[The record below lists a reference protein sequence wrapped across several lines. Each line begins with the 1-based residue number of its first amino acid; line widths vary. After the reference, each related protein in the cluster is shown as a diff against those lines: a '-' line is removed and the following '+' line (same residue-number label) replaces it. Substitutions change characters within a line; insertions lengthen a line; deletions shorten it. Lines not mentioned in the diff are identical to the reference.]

1 MFSGLIGLAC
11 DYSASLRIPED
22 PRKDGAASE
31 LLLHRHH
38 EGKDGGASQRRVSK
52 KVRREPFRD
61 SAEFECSAR
70 AKFYKPGLLLF
81 LSKFSQ
87 GQCFAQVPAVAA
99 HLNLPCHFV
108 RWQRQAAAC
117 GPFSSVQLFRA
128 EMAIDH
134 LSGRRFLNECAICL
148 GLAPLLLS
156 PSLCARLRR
165 EQVP

>member
-1 MFSGLIGLAC
+1 MGQHPSCSSIATMKAKMGE
-11 DYSASLRIPED
+11 R
-22 PRKDGAASE
+22 RKDVFRKKFGANRS
-31 LLLHRHH
+31 
-38 EGKDGGASQRRVSK
+38 GIPQSSSV
-52 KVRREPFRD
+52 
-61 SAEFECSAR
+61 AR

-81 LSKFSQ
+81 LSKFSR